1 MAVLLAQAM
10 VVLLAQAIL
19 ASPFEADPLVQT
31 SPAANAEVVSGTSV
45 TIRWRTPS
53 ALAPRE
59 RIKVYLTS
67 AIAVVSPPPAPR
79 SPQNTSPAR
88 PPAHPPIHHPGTLCP
103 LPSNRL
109 PSYSPSD
116 GWFLGSFPQMIT
128 NLRVFPLVT
137 RWPMSPL
144 LVPSLQPGIDSIPS
158 HTHTHARARAHTPP
172 SLPTPSLRSPLPR
185 VSSSSTDLPGGLL
198 LLLRYLRRTGA
209 TSTSTSS
216 GRTLIVQRV
225 SSHGKSRRTP

>member
-67 AIAVVSPPPAPR
+67 AIAVVSPPPPR
-79 SPQNTSPAR
+79 RGLPRIPHPPAR
-88 PPAHPPIHHPGTLCP
+88 PPTRPSIILVLSARCHLTACP
-103 LPSNRL
+103 AIPRRM
-109 PSYSPSD
+109 
-116 GWFLGSFPQMIT
+116 GGS
-128 NLRVFPLVT
+128 
-137 RWPMSPL
+137 W
-144 LVPSLQPGIDSIPS
+144 
-158 HTHTHARARAHTPP
+158 
-172 SLPTPSLRSPLPR
+172 
-185 VSSSSTDLPGGLL
+185 DL
-198 LLLRYLRRTGA
+198 
-209 TSTSTSS
+209 
-216 GRTLIVQRV
+216 
-225 SSHGKSRRTP
+225 SRK